1 MNGDQQPTLAEPNL
15 LHSIWNHKL
24 LVLGSIVV
32 FALLGVLVISVRP
45 TKYVADSG
53 VVLQDPLATVA
64 SVNRTTGDEVRYVA
78 DQVAILKSSGVAER
92 ASLDAK
98 KGPDPRVIDASVFQR
113 DVSVVSTSDSN
124 FVLVRFQASDPRTAA
139 VGANAVVRAYRDLI
153 SANLKSETD
162 AKLHQLDAAIAGAEA
177 RLARDPSGASVLLRE
192 LRSRRSLVQ
201 VDSEL
206 AGDGVALASPASKGK
221 PEGFSL
227 LSALAIGVVLGGLIG
242 AGLAYWL
249 DARRKAFSGVFQP
262 QRLLEAPALAEIPD
276 FTRAGVG
283 SMLPVLHAPGTEAAE
298 AFRLLAS
305 GIGVP
310 GVSIG
315 RPHEAASASSGRD
328 GLGATNPV
336 IAFVSSSFGAGTTT
350 LVANTA
356 IAAAQEGLK
365 VLAIDADVG
374 MRDLTRLLS
383 DEEAQALDGGPWHA
397 SAASSEQNIRRVMML
412 PGGGTVSLLGPTVAT
427 RRRSDVIRAEQILP
441 TPDLIRDQ
449 FDMMLVDVPAILN
462 VAYADALLRSA
473 ESVVFVVP
481 HRSPEALLK
490 RSLDRLDL
498 LGVRPL
504 GYVYNLAPSRQ
515 HTSRRVTDEMRGRAE
530 RLVVELGERAK
541 KVAAR

>member
-1 MNGDQQPTLAEPNL
+1 MNGDQQSTIAEPNL
-15 LHSIWNHKL
+15 LHSIWGHKF
-24 LVLGSIVV
+24 LVLGSAAI
-32 FALLGVLVISVRP
+32 FAVLGVLVISARP
-45 TKYVADSG
+45 TKYIADAG
-53 VVLQDPLATVA
+53 VVLQDPLSAVV

-78 DQVAILKSSGVAER
+78 DQVEILKSGAVAER
-92 ASLDAK
+92 ASVDAK
-98 KGPDPRVIDASVFQR
+98 AGPDGRVIDPRDFQR
-113 DVSVVSTSDSN
+113 DVSVISTSDSN
-124 FVLVRFQASDPRTAA
+124 FVVVRFQASDPTTAA

-153 SANLKSETD
+153 SANLQSEAKS
-162 AKLHQLDAAIAGAEA
+162 KVHQLDTAITAAEG
-177 RLARDPSGASVLLRE
+177 RLARDPSGAEVLLRE

-201 VDSEL
+201 VDYEL
-206 AGDGVALASPASKGK
+206 AGDGVALASPASRGK
-221 PEGFSL
+221 PEGFSA
-227 LSALAIGVVLGGLIG
+227 LSALAIGIVLGGLIG
-242 AGLAYWL
+242 AGLAYWV

-262 QRLLEAPALAEIPD
+262 QRLLDVPALAEVPD

-283 SMLPVLHAPGTEAAE
+283 STLPVLHAPGTEAAE

-315 RPHEAASASSGRD
+315 RALEVAPASGGPAGLAS
-328 GLGATNPV
+328 TNSV

-374 MRDLTRLLS
+374 MRDLSRLLAE
-383 DEEAQALDGGPWHA
+383 DDGQGVDGGPWHEA
-397 SAASSEQNIRRVMML
+397 SDQAIRRVMNL
-412 PGGGTVSLLGPTVAT
+412 AGGGTLSLLGPTVAT

-441 TPDLIRDQ
+441 TPDSIRDQ
-449 FDMMLVDVPAILN
+449 FDLVLVDVPAIMN

-490 RSLDRLDL
+490 RALDRLDL

-515 HTSRRVTDEMRGRAE
+515 RAGRRVSDEMRNRAE